1 MRILLFIL
9 TATFFIAMSPLF
21 SQRSMLDVTFGN
33 GGKVVTPINETS
45 VANDI
50 AIQPDGKI
58 VVGGST
64 TEAGRNY
71 FALVRYNIDGSLDNT
86 FGTGGKVVTR
96 LKDRSSISSIAIQ
109 ADGKI
114 VAGGSAYNFSTNLFI
129 DSGYTIVRYNMD
141 GIIDSLFGKNGIT
154 VVKMSN
160 GTGELKKLLI
170 KPDGKILTGGTVGK
184 PTFENIPVLVQFNSN
199 GSIDS
204 SFGVN
209 GKFEGYVND
218 VERITDMALAKDG
231 KILVSGQIENWF
243 YIGDFALLR
252 FLPNGRLDNSFGTNG
267 VVKTDFNGNVNNNKV
282 ENAMGLVVLPDSS
295 IVLTG
300 YNLASPATFALAKYK
315 VNGSLDSTFGSGG
328 KVITTV
334 HSISGL
340 ANDILADQLGN
351 LFVSGYAAQG
361 SNRDFAIAKY
371 LSNGKLDSSFGRN
384 GIDTTDFFGTSD
396 IAYASALQADG
407 KIVLAGQAG
416 SSIALARYSII
427 VLPLKLLTLIAQRD
441 GKTNLLEWTTVQ
453 EINIDRFE
461 IERSPNGKDY
471 SSIGKMNAGLSKYNF
486 TDEKPFTGINYYR
499 IKMIDKD
506 GKFEYSPVK
515 TLINSGNFY
524 VSIYPL
530 PAKGRLNMQIE
541 SSKAEKANIS
551 VIDISGKTLITNS
564 ISLAAGVNNTFI
576 NVQSLIKGAY
586 FLKIVTSQ
594 TTETRKIMVE

>member
-33 GGKVVTPINETS
+33 GGKVVTPINDTS
-45 VANDI
+45 AANDV

-58 VVGGST
+58 IVGGST
-64 TEAGRNY
+64 TVAGRNY

-86 FGTGGKVVTR
+86 FGTAGKVVTR

-109 ADGKI
+109 DDGKI
-114 VAGGSAYNFSTNLFI
+114 VAGGSAYNFSTNVFS
-129 DSGYTIVRYNMD
+129 DSGYTIVRYNMN

-160 GTGELKKLLI
+160 GTGDLKKLLI
-170 KPDGKILTGGTVGK
+170 KPDGKILTAGTIGK
-184 PTFENIPVLVQFNSN
+184 ATFENIPVLVQFNSN

-231 KILVSGQIENWF
+231 KIFVSGQLRNAG

-252 FLPNGRLDNSFGTNG
+252 FLENGRLDNSFGANG
-267 VVKTDFNGNVNNNKV
+267 VVKTDFYNTIDDA
-282 ENAMGLVVLPDSS
+282 NAISVQADGA
-295 IVLTG
+295 IVLAG
-300 YNLASPATFALAKYK
+300 YSGGGRFELARYLP
-315 VNGSLDSTFGSGG
+315 NGSLDGSFGIGGKVFTPIDTMPAVATDLIVEPGGKLIVSGYTYYRTENFVVTRYHPNGKLDSTFG
-328 KVITTV
+328 
-334 HSISGL
+334 
-340 ANDILADQLGN
+340 N
-351 LFVSGYAAQG
+351 
-361 SNRDFAIAKY
+361 
-371 LSNGKLDSSFGRN
+371 N
-384 GIDTTDFFGTSD
+384 GIDTTDFAGFRD
-396 IAYASALQADG
+396 QAFASALQADG
-407 KIVLAGQAG
+407 KIVLAGLAG
-416 SSIALARYSII
+416 SSNSKYSIALARYSLT

-506 GKFEYSPVK
+506 GKFEYSPVRRV
-515 TLINSGNFY
+515 INSGSFY
-524 VSIYPL
+524 VSVYPL

-541 SSKAEKANIS
+541 NSKAEKANIL
-551 VIDISGKTLITNS
+551 VTDISGKTLITNS
-564 ISLAAGVNNTFI
+564 VTLAAGVNNTFI
-576 NVQSLIKGAY
+576 NVQSLSKGAY
-586 FLKIVTSQ
+586 FLKIVTSEG
-594 TTETRKIMVE
+594 TETRKILVE